1 MQPIVEIRDG
11 SKKFII
17 RHNRSHSLKTSFVGL
32 FHERWRER
40 REEFWALRSID
51 LAIEPGESVGIMG
64 PNGSGK
70 STLLRLMARTIYPT
84 SGDVIVRGHVA
95 PIIEIGVGFHYEL
108 TGRENIY
115 LSCSLYGLDRRQIDD
130 IYPAIVHFSELD
142 EFIDVPVKN
151 YSSGMYARLGFS
163 IGVHLDSDILLI
175 DEALAVGDGQFQQK
189 CHDRIR
195 KIRGQG
201 KTIVL
206 VSHSPDAI
214 RTICERAI
222 LLERGEIVYSG
233 EARDVAEAYTA
244 VCKVQA

>member
-1 MQPIVEIRDG
+1 MRPILEVREV

-17 RHNRSHSLKTSFVGL
+17 RHNPSHSLKTSFVGL

-40 REEFWALRSID
+40 REELWALRAID
-51 LAIEPGESVGIMG
+51 LNIEPGESVGLMG

-70 STLLRLMARTIYPT
+70 TTLLRLMARTIYPT
-84 SGDVIVRGHVA
+84 SGDVIVRGRVA

-115 LSCSLYGLDRRQIDD
+115 LSCSFYGLTRNQIDK
-130 IYPAIVHFSELD
+130 IYPGIVDFSELE

-175 DEALAVGDGQFQQK
+175 DEALAVGDAQFQQK
-189 CHDRIR
+189 CKEHISAIR
-195 KIRGQG
+195 RRG

-206 VSHSPDAI
+206 VSHSSDAI
-214 RTICERAI
+214 RTMCDRAI
-222 LLERGEIVYSG
+222 LLEQGEIVYSG
-233 EARDVAEAYTA
+233 SARDVAEAYTGL
-244 VCKVQA
+244 CKI